1 MCCVANALR
10 MQERSANRCGPAT
23 GEHIGAAVAQ
33 RYRHGR
39 TRRTAQVCAP
49 VTSCRTMRCLT
60 YLRNRSGR
68 APILNINPVPR
79 EYHTVLCERCQRE
92 LPRPERRRLER
103 FRPVV
108 LSEEKVAALET
119 RYRSLLSTVDS
130 VDARDAKSS
139 QLSRFGLGEE
149 GQPLFSPSHQ

>member
-1 MCCVANALR
+1 M
-10 MQERSANRCGPAT
+10 
-23 GEHIGAAVAQ
+23 
-33 RYRHGR
+33 
-39 TRRTAQVCAP
+39 
-49 VTSCRTMRCLT
+49 
-60 YLRNRSGR
+60 
-68 APILNINPVPR
+68 
-79 EYHTVLCERCQRE
+79 LCERCQRE